1 MAKVV
6 QTIPC
11 PSYLSGTL
19 VRRWEELAPE
29 LVKMGT
35 LDALNADLLAKFILA
50 ENEYLKIS
58 ERVQGA
64 INGGDGDE
72 AGKWINAQTKLNGQI
87 LTLGAE
93 LGITPAARRALGL
106 GRR

>member
-1 MAKVV
+1 MAE
-6 QTIPC
+6 TSLPC
-11 PSYLSGTL
+11 PGYLGGAL
-19 VRRWEELAPE
+19 ARRWEELAPE

-72 AGKWINAQTKLNGQI
+72 AGKWINAQAKLSGQI
-87 LTLGAE
+87 LKLGAE
-93 LGITPAARRALGL
+93 LGITPGARRALGL

>member
-1 MAKVV
+1 MAE
-6 QTIPC
+6 ISLPC
-11 PSYLSGTL
+11 PAYLGGAL
-19 VRRWEELAPE
+19 ARRWEELAPE

-72 AGKWINAQTKLNGQI
+72 AGKWINAQAKLSGQI
-87 LTLGAE
+87 LRLGAE
-93 LGITPAARRALGL
+93 LGITPGARRALGL